1 MDMTKEIWLTSFCE
15 QLGIDAPS
23 EEEIELILFLAG
35 SAAHA
40 SERTTAPIAC
50 WLVGRSGIVLSQ
62 ALEMAL
68 SIEES
73 QQDSV

>member
-1 MDMTKEIWLTSFCE
+1 MGVTTEIWLTSFCE

-23 EEEIELILFLAG
+23 EEEIELLLSLAG

-40 SERTTAPIAC
+40 SERTAAPIAC

-73 QQDSV
+73 QRGTV